1 MLKDIL
7 PHNLI
12 KRRIDITAAP
22 VTSYM
27 LIGIGMALTLLL
39 FAGLLILFLIIEE
52 KISGGVGGAGGI
64 IGFIVVPIV
73 AIAGAPWT
81 ILTVYFDLQDLFLF
95 SLVVGPIVNGA
106 LIGAAYS
113 YIFPLK

>member
-12 KRRIDITAAP
+12 KRRVDAAASP

-27 LIGIGMALTLLL
+27 LIGVGMALSLLL
-39 FAGLLILFLIIEE
+39 IAGLLFLFLIIEE
-52 KISGGVGGAGGI
+52 KISGSVGGAGGI

-81 ILTVYFDLQDLFLF
+81 ISTVYLDRQDLFF
-95 SLVVGPIVNGA
+95 ISLVAGPLINGA
-106 LIGAAYS
+106 LIGAAYGFF
-113 YIFPLK
+113 FPSK